1 MPQSEAVVALR
12 DDRWHITGLESL
24 AKALESMDIGPGA
37 GGLAADR
44 NRIVATLRTYL
55 LPRFEDPHGPLVVVF
70 AGPTGSGKSTLL
82 NSLVG
87 RDMSETGSLRPTT
100 SEPVIVASEANAP
113 RFETLTGAECEVV
126 IGSAPILGVMA
137 LVDTPDI
144 DSTSLDHRRKAEA
157 LVDRADVVVFVTS
170 ALRYADDVAW
180 QVLRRAVSR
189 GADVIHVL
197 NRATSGKSG
206 AVSDFRSLLRNE
218 GLDDPL
224 VTIPEHHIPTGG
236 QQIPSLAIR
245 SLRRRLAAIA
255 AGRDNA
261 ARSTRDQVL
270 AVALRDTQDLLAKV
284 AGLGLEL
291 DAMSAELSLDLAHRA
306 AGLDLT
312 RVLSLDGIT
321 TPPPGRTARRRWRRE
336 LGLDGR
342 GIPVLERRLVA
353 DITAVIH
360 GDLRSWVEDE
370 RERLRGGVVERLTF
384 AITPLITASLAGW
397 VSFVSELAAGGD
409 PGVLDRARTDL
420 RERVGVVYEHFCSH
434 VIEMIRARLGE
445 LEATDARAA
454 LVGLVSPTS
463 LVDA

>member
-1 MPQSEAVVALR
+1 MPQSAAVVALR

-24 AKALESMDIGPGA
+24 AKAVESMDIGPGA

-70 AGPTGSGKSTLL
+70 AGPTGSGKSTLV

-100 SEPVIVASEANAP
+100 SEPVIVASQPNAP
-113 RFETLTGAECEVV
+113 RFETLTGVECEVV

-144 DSTSLDHRRKAEA
+144 DSTALDHRRKAEA

-197 NRATSGKSG
+197 NRATSGTSG
-206 AVSDFRSLLRNE
+206 AVSDFRSLLRSE
-218 GLDDPL
+218 GLDDVL
-224 VTIPEHHIPTGG
+224 VTIPEHHLPTGG
-236 QQIPSLAIR
+236 QQIPSLAVR

-255 AGRDNA
+255 ARRDTA

-270 AVALRDTQDLLAKV
+270 ALALRDTQDLLATV
-284 AGLGLEL
+284 AGLDLEV
-291 DAMSAELSLDLAHRA
+291 DALAAELSLDLARRA

-312 RVLSLDGIT
+312 LVPSVAGI
-321 TPPPGRTARRRWRRE
+321 TPPP
-336 LGLDGR
+336 
-342 GIPVLERRLVA
+342 
-353 DITAVIH
+353 
-360 GDLRSWVEDE
+360 
-370 RERLRGGVVERLTF
+370 
-384 AITPLITASLAGW
+384 
-397 VSFVSELAAGGD
+397 
-409 PGVLDRARTDL
+409 
-420 RERVGVVYEHFCSH
+420 
-434 VIEMIRARLGE
+434 
-445 LEATDARAA
+445 
-454 LVGLVSPTS
+454 
-463 LVDA
+463 